1 MIGVPQV
8 RGATLECDNRGKAA
22 SATAKALEDLAKLRT
37 TLAFADGATFES
49 CIQEACGRFYA
60 LFRDKVL
67 QLTHN
72 FPEVMIES
80 GGGLVDVCIFGVGVL
95 VYVAVNRILGA

>member
-1 MIGVPQV
+1 MVRGWALSQQV
-8 RGATLECDNRGKAA
+8 REATLECDNRGKAA

-72 FPEVMIES
+72 FPEVMVMVGS
-80 GGGLVDVCIFGVGVL
+80 AFG
-95 VYVAVNRILGA
+95 